1 MVSGTIGEAR
11 YLLKPAIKRCLDAIE
26 PRQEIGAQVLDEQKR
41 VLAVAVGPI
50 EPALVHILTHLGEL
64 AALRKQ
70 APADLVE
77 LLGVIGAHIEHLL
90 RLGLVKGIDPH
101 RKDRQLSR
109 AAARLV
115 KPALVRIESGRRWL
129 VDLAHALNVLGVR
142 GQATVEGCSLQIKPT
157 RVEVAQYLL
166 GGLSQLNAQVIHQL
180 KLTLLGEPGK

>member
-1 MVSGTIGEAR
+1 M
-11 YLLKPAIKRCLDAIE
+11 
-26 PRQEIGAQVLDEQKR
+26 
-41 VLAVAVGPI
+41 
-50 EPALVHILTHLGEL
+50 
-64 AALRKQ
+64 
-70 APADLVE
+70 
-77 LLGVIGAHIEHLL
+77 
-90 RLGLVKGIDPH
+90 
-101 RKDRQLSR
+101 
-109 AAARLV
+109 